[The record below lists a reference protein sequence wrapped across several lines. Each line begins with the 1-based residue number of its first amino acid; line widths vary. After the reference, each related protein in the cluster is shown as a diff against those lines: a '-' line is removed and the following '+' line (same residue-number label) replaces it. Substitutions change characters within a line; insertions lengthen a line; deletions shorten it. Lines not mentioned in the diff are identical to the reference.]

1 MHLCK
6 VTGTIV
12 ATRKDER
19 FRPSKLLIVH
29 PVDTEG
35 ALQGHR
41 DMLALDPGYG
51 AGVGDFVL
59 IAREGAVVE
68 QLMGDVTPANVI
80 ILGVVDNWSCE
91 QFPDAAP

>member
-12 ATRKDER
+12 ATRKDAR

-29 PVDTEG
+29 PVDSEG
-35 ALQGHR
+35 VLKGKQ

-51 AGVGDFVL
+51 AGMDDYVL
-59 IAREGAVVE
+59 VAREGAVVE
-68 QLMGDVTPANVI
+68 QLLGESAPANVI
-80 ILGVVDNWSCE
+80 ILGVVDSWTYD
-91 QFPDAAP
+91 P